1 MIQHVTQDN
10 LFTLPHDHV
19 YYPAGGCVSHLSGL
33 RMDHEVAALLCG
45 HVTAIEY
52 GAANQIRIYG
62 TMQSRTSD
70 HAIYTYPPLLLTPS
84 YYGMYQVTFTHNDFL
99 CHIARN
105 SLRQLFQYVDQPYY
119 RDTTFGVIIPNG
131 YTGYFDTLA
140 LPENVC
146 FYEYV
151 YA

>member
-1 MIQHVTQDN
+1 MIQQVTQDN

-52 GAANQIRIYG
+52 SAASNIRIYG
-62 TMQSRTSD
+62 MVHSRTSNYSL
-70 HAIYTYPPLLLTPS
+70 YTYPPLVLTPS
-84 YYGMYQVTFTHNDFL
+84 YYGIYQVAFGDHDFVPV
-99 CHIARN
+99 IAQH
-105 SLRQLFQYVDQPYY
+105 SLRKLFQYVNQPYFK
-119 RDTTFGVIIPNG
+119 DTTFGVILPNG